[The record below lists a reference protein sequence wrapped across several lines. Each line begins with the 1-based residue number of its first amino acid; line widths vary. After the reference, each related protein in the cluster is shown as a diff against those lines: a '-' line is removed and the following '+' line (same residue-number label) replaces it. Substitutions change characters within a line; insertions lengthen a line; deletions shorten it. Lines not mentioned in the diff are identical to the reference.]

1 VAPNAVEREVADP
14 RAYAWPLFGLLAL
27 GGVYLVA
34 PARLHGHWLFVT
46 PVALAVG
53 VVVLRKLWYVPP
65 APAMCAGIVLTIFS
79 GGWARMGLGG
89 LPFDRLLIVIALL
102 AVFLRAPGVARLPRL
117 QLRSVHLMMCLT
129 MMYVVASAVAAGT
142 LTEEI
147 SLLSLIDRV
156 GLAPYLLFLVAP
168 VVFSGER
175 ERDLLL
181 ATLVGLGVY
190 IGFTAIFESLG
201 PHSLVFP
208 HYVVQADSE
217 LRGERAGGPFQSTV
231 SEGFATFACAVA
243 AVMAF
248 VRWRGQRKRY
258 VAAIVALTCIF
269 GCFLT
274 LERGVWIAAV
284 TATAVAALAT
294 RTGRRWFVPGAVACA
309 LLIGLPLL
317 LSPSLSSKTSA
328 RVNRQVS
335 VWDRENQSAAA
346 LRMIQAKPLLG
357 FGWYG
362 YTTHSLEY
370 FRQAMEYPMVGYATT
385 GKHLQPLHN
394 TYLSYAVELGLV
406 GTALW
411 LVTLLWGVGGAALGR
426 GSPDLRPWKLG
437 LLAIA
442 VFFLVVGIFDP
453 YPAPFPTLLLW
464 VWAGVA
470 LGSAPLAEQ
479 ARRVRPVSPARRER
493 AWGATEHNDP
503 AVAPS

>member
-1 VAPNAVEREVADP
+1 VAPSAVEREVLEP
-14 RAYAWPLFGLLAL
+14 RGYAWVLFGLLAL

-46 PVALAVG
+46 PLALAVG
-53 VVVLRKLWYVPP
+53 IVVLRKLWYVPP
-65 APAMCAGIVLTIFS
+65 APAMCAGIVLTVFS

-89 LPFDRLLIVIALL
+89 LPFDRLLIVTVLL

-117 QLRSVHLMMCLT
+117 QLRNVHLLMCLT
-129 MMYVVASAVAAGT
+129 MMYAVASAVTAGT
-142 LTEEI
+142 LTQEI

-156 GLAPYLLFLVAP
+156 GLVPYLLFLVAP

-181 ATLVGLGVY
+181 AVLVGLGVY

-208 HYVVQADSE
+208 HYVVQADAE

-248 VRWRGQRKRY
+248 ARWRGQRKRY
-258 VAAIVALTCIF
+258 FAAVVALVCIF

-294 RTGRRWFVPGAVACA
+294 RTGRRWFVPGVVLCT
-309 LLIGLPLL
+309 LLIGVPLA
-317 LSPSLSSKTSA
+317 LSPALSSKTSA

-346 LRMIQAKPLLG
+346 LKMIQAKPLLG

-362 YTTHSLEY
+362 YTANSLEY
-370 FRQAMEYPMVGYATT
+370 FRQAMDYPMVGYATT
-385 GKHLQPLHN
+385 GKHLQPLHD
-394 TYLSYAVELGLV
+394 TYLAYAVELGLV

-411 LVTLLWGVGGAALGR
+411 LATLLWGVIGTALGR
-426 GSPDLRPWKLG
+426 GSPELRPWKLG
-437 LLAIA
+437 LLAIG
-442 VFFLVVGIFDP
+442 VFFVVVGFFDP

-470 LGSAPLAEQ
+470 LGSAPLSEQ
-479 ARRVRPVSPARRER
+479 ARRAKSTALVRRER
-493 AWGATEHNDP
+493 AWGMAERSDP
-503 AVAPS
+503 AVAAS